1 MSKSH
6 SANIFFQD
14 RYMSSYLKTDA
25 LPRVS
30 AVSILAARI
39 AVAFLTLDTHI
50 SSLANALV
58 RKS

>member
-1 MSKSH
+1 ML
-6 SANIFFQD
+6 
-14 RYMSSYLKTDA
+14 SYLKTDT

-39 AVAFLTLDTHI
+39 GVAFLTLDTHI